1 MTLEHAARRHAGE
14 GEHQLHGVA
23 AGDADD
29 APVRMVD
36 VASCDVVAERRLPG
50 RVKADRDAE
59 LLDRVPEWLEL
70 GVVDVAPA
78 DRVRVA
84 DDSDRPELAHGAPR
98 LLDGEPDVVE
108 RDLGGE
114 LQARSEEH
122 TSELQSRVELVCR
135 LLL

>member
-1 MTLEHAARRHAGE
+1 
-14 GEHQLHGVA
+14 
-23 AGDADD
+23 
-29 APVRMVD
+29 PVRMVD
-36 VASCDVVAERRLPG
+36 VAARDVVAERRLPG

-70 GVVDVAPA
+70 EVVDVAPA

-84 DDSDRPELAHGAPR
+84 DDSDRPELAHGASR

-114 LQARSEEH
+114 IQAGGGACG
-122 TSELQSRVELVCR
+122 RVARAGRVRGGWRCGR
-135 LLL
+135 LR